1 MSVCL
6 PVCSLR
12 WQLRRRNVHFWPN
25 GPLRPLQKSMAGVHP
40 NFAALRDSLPAHDRD
55 QQLDAV
61 LGFHTAV
68 DATRPENR
76 VRLGRVPV
84 FGPFAPG
91 APPVTRETLLSMDEA
106 TLVCLRLFYA
116 DDFGI
121 VDNDTHQQRLFKF
134 AQWLQ

>member
-1 MSVCL
+1 L
-6 PVCSLR
+6 FH

-25 GPLRPLQKSMAGVHP
+25 GPLRPLQKSTAGVHP
-40 NFAALRDSLPAHDRD
+40 KFAALRNSLPAHNRD
-55 QQLDAV
+55 QQLDAM
-61 LGFHTAV
+61 LGFHTV
-68 DATRPENR
+68 KDANDPANL
-76 VRLGRVPV
+76 VPQGRAPA

-91 APPVTRETLLSMDEA
+91 APPMTRETLLSMDEA

-121 VDNDTHQQRLFKF
+121 VDNDTQQQRLLKF